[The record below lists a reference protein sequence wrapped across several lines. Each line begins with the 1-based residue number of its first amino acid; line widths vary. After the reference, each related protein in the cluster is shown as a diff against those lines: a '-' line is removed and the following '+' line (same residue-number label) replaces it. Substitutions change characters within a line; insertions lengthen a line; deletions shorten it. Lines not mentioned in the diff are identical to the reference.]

1 MAKTLE
7 EKMSELP
14 EERQEKIKERA
25 KMLIELVE
33 TRENEDGSAVYSFD
47 LSEDVNRMCG
57 ELGLKLLLWCGV
69 CQIGPEHAFETIFK
83 VHAPKEEQDVHSG
96 D

>member
-1 MAKTLE
+1 MNKTLD

-14 EERQEKIKERA
+14 EERQESILEKAE
-25 KMLIELVE
+25 MLIELVE

-47 LSEDVNRMCG
+47 LSPDVNRMCG

-69 CQIGPEHAFETIFK
+69 CEIGPEQAFETIF
-83 VHAPKEEQDVHSG
+83 DVHGKHNDG

>member
-1 MAKTLE
+1 MSKTLE

-14 EERQEKIKERA
+14 EERQEKVNR
-25 KMLIELVE
+25 MFIELVE
-33 TRENEDGSAVYSFD
+33 TQENEDGSAVYSFD

-69 CQIGPEHAFETIFK
+69 CQIGPEQAFETIFEAHGK
-83 VHAPKEEQDVHSG
+83 YD
-96 D
+96 DRD

>member
-1 MAKTLE
+1 MSKTLE

-14 EERQEKIKERA
+14 EERQENITR
-25 KMLIELVE
+25 MYIELVE
-33 TRENEDGSAVYSFD
+33 TREHEDGSAVYSFD
-47 LSEDVNRMCG
+47 LSPDVNRMCG

-69 CQIGPEHAFETIFK
+69 CQIGPEQAFETIFK